1 MSFQKTKTL
10 ENGVEANYH
19 TITEVN
25 IKFTRLPTVD
35 VEGSQTEIVISSFVS
50 RAFYES
56 VNGDVTKALSRE
68 SYAVDLPFVA
78 AALTVPDGTKSAYE
92 KAEDKIIEQNA
103 WYADA
108 VRVQ

>member
-1 MSFQKTKTL
+1 MSFQKTKIFD
-10 ENGVEANYH
+10 NGVTADYH

-25 IKFTRLPTVD
+25 VKFTRLPTVD
-35 VEGSQTEIVISSFVS
+35 VEGSQTEIVVSSFVS

-56 VNGDVTKALSRE
+56 VNGDVNKSVSRE

-103 WYADA
+103 WFADA
-108 VRVQ
+108 TRVQ